1 MAEPAAALSHL
12 TGWDMGKMASEFKNR
27 DGARPVTNERLATS
41 KDEGRGRRLIL
52 DLDRQLRM
60 L

>member
-1 MAEPAAALSHL
+1 
-12 TGWDMGKMASEFKNR
+12 MGKMANEFKNR
-27 DGARPVTNERLATS
+27 DGAKPVTNERLATS

>member
-1 MAEPAAALSHL
+1 
-12 TGWDMGKMASEFKNR
+12 MGKMANEFKNR
-27 DGARPVTNERLATS
+27 DGAKPVKNERLATS
-41 KDEGRGRRLIL
+41 KDEGCGRRLIL